1 MREGGGL
8 SPPTSRQSMSGS
20 RSHGAPSTLQKND
33 TILAALQP
41 ACTTGRDHH
50 KPTVADCTPRNRYEP
65 DCTACWEFCMR
76 ACERACVREPGG
88 TARVFFL
95 FLSFVK
101 LNASG

>member
-1 MREGGGL
+1 MRERGGVVATHISSIDERVTEPRCAFH
-8 SPPTSRQSMSGS
+8 SPKK
-20 RSHGAPSTLQKND
+20 KND

-76 ACERACVREPGG
+76 ACVREPGG
-88 TARVFFL
+88 TARVSFL